1 MRKLIFS
8 GIFCSLLFVG
18 CAPIVSHHGFVV
30 DNEDTLKIDKATD
43 NKTTLLSRLG
53 NPSQVGLFDEEVWY
67 YISSIQS
74 QKAFYKTTTK
84 ERKITAIRFDD
95 LENVSD
101 VTTLALKDGR
111 VVNYD
116 KRKTPTRGREVTF
129 LEQIFGS
136 IGRSPVTLPGQD
148 PNLPTSAGGPRT
160 Q

>member
-8 GIFCSLLFVG
+8 GIFCSLILSG

-30 DNEDTLKIDKATD
+30 DNEDTLKIDNAVD
-43 NKTTLLSRLG
+43 NKTTLLTKLG
-53 NPSQVGLFDEEVWY
+53 NPSQIGMFDEEVWY

-74 QKAFYKTTTK
+74 QKAFYKNKTN
-84 ERKITAIRFDD
+84 ERNVTAIRFDE
-95 LENVSD
+95 LENVKE
-101 VTTLALKDGR
+101 VQTLTLKDGR
-111 VVNYD
+111 IVEYD

-136 IGRSPVTLPGQD
+136 IGRAPVTLPGQD
-148 PNLPTSAGGPRT
+148 PNLPSSAGGPRT